1 MRRIILKIVNKL
13 RRILRAIRNKRV
25 GKRQNKLERVQNQRR
40 KKGKE
45 ERV

>member
-1 MRRIILKIVNKL
+1 MRKIILKIVNKL

-25 GKRQNKLERVQNQRR
+25 AKRQNKLERVQNQRR